1 MSKKEKF
8 NYPFPQWKF
17 DDRSYTILRNWWQE
31 LDNKKGEKAALKR
44 AGSLT
49 EVVFCPAYHRL
60 LRTLRG
66 AEYSVQQS
74 RYPKL
79 AAITGL
85 SARIEDDIPGS
96 FGAQMGAL
104 QPGDKPI
111 LSELRV
117 RRVLASGDLEELYV
131 LLRRALGILGGNA
144 SLSGLAFTIWQWES
158 LAEKRPYDSRR
169 QMAYDYYAAAST

>member
-1 MSKKEKF
+1 MSQKEKML
-8 NYPFPQWKF
+8 YPFSLWKP
-17 DDRSYTILRNWWQE
+17 DDSSFTILRNWWQE
-31 LDNKKGEKAALKR
+31 LKDHKGEKSALKR
-44 AGSLT
+44 ADSLT

-60 LRTLRG
+60 IRTLRNAG
-66 AEYSVQQS
+66 YSVPES
-74 RYPKL
+74 RYPRL

-85 SARIEDDIPGS
+85 SARIKENIPGS

-104 QPGDKPI
+104 KPGDKPT

-117 RRVLASGDLEELYV
+117 RRVLACDDLEELYM

-144 SLSGLAFTIWQWES
+144 SLSGLASTIWQWES